1 MIKLLGTNDTIFWL
15 ELQLR
20 LQRLLPLLYQCQVI
34 DIHGISQGLELFV
47 LPTIASLLIALL
59 QSLPSS
65 LTKLEILQL
74 WTGDQTGE
82 ISRQIVG
89 DIEEERR
96 SGQTF
101 QTAFFP
107 WGGLIC
113 CRDQHGS
120 PLMAG
125 CSFEVGEVFQP
136 FCAYLVTPCFSMLT
150 KQACAH

>member
-1 MIKLLGTNDTIFWL
+1 M

-74 WTGDQTGE
+74 WTGDQTRKL
-82 ISRQIVG
+82 SVTL
-89 DIEEERR
+89 RR
-96 SGQTF
+96 S
-101 QTAFFP
+101 
-107 WGGLIC
+107 
-113 CRDQHGS
+113 
-120 PLMAG
+120 
-125 CSFEVGEVFQP
+125 VGPDKLSKRPSSLGAV
-136 FCAYLVTPCFSMLT
+136 
-150 KQACAH
+150 

>member
-1 MIKLLGTNDTIFWL
+1 M
-15 ELQLR
+15 
-20 LQRLLPLLYQCQVI
+20 LYQCQVI

-89 DIEEERR
+89 DIEEERW

-125 CSFEVGEVFQP
+125 CSFEDGEVFQSCLCLSCDSLFFNADKTGLCP
-136 FCAYLVTPCFSMLT
+136 TTAMEFSLMT
-150 KQACAH
+150 KFSF

>member
-1 MIKLLGTNDTIFWL
+1 M
-15 ELQLR
+15 
-20 LQRLLPLLYQCQVI
+20 
-34 DIHGISQGLELFV
+34 

-96 SGQTF
+96 SRQTF

-125 CSFEVGEVFQP
+125 CSFGSGEVFQHTRCLSGDTLFMNADCTD
-136 FCAYLVTPCFSMLT
+136 FCPTTAMKFSLMT
-150 KQACAH
+150 K